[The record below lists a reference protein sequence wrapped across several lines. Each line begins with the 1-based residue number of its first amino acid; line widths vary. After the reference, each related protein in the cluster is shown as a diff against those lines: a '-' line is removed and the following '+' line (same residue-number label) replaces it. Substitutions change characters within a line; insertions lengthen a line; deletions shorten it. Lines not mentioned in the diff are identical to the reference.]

1 MAKQFQEAV
10 VNCQNDRWS
19 REPGNSGGG
28 HELPKTGKIPKQAT
42 GGLPVAAG
50 QLAASNESNKCA
62 GQEGVSNCSEQLG
75 HSKFGD
81 SVMVGFESH
90 H

>member
-1 MAKQFQEAV
+1 

-50 QLAASNESNKCA
+50 QLAAS
-62 GQEGVSNCSEQLG
+62 
-75 HSKFGD
+75 D
-81 SVMVGFESH
+81 
-90 H
+90 